1 MHRKDLETVPI
12 EFIQKNIWLVM
23 IAVASGAMLIWPL
36 ISKRF
41 LRGKEVGVVEAVQL
55 INRQDA
61 VIVDVR
67 EAAEFKTGHI
77 PHARNIPQG
86 QIGERL
92 KDLEKFKSKPI
103 LLSCATGQRSA
114 SACSVLQKAGFANV
128 YSLSGG
134 MNAWLQASMPVE
146 KD

>member
-1 MHRKDLETVPI
+1 MPI

-23 IAVASGAMLIWPL
+23 IAVASGAMLVWPL

-41 LRGKEVGVVEAVQL
+41 LRGKELGVVQAVQL

-61 VIVDVR
+61 VVVDVR
-67 EAAEFKTGHI
+67 EPAEFKAGHI
-77 PHARNIPQG
+77 PNARNIPHG
-86 QIGERL
+86 QIGDRL
-92 KDLEKFKSKPI
+92 KELEKFKSKPI

-114 SACSVLQKAGFANV
+114 SACNVLQKAGFADV

>member
-1 MHRKDLETVPI
+1 VPI

-23 IAVASGAMLIWPL
+23 IAVASGAMLVWPL

-41 LRGKEVGVVEAVQL
+41 LRGKELGVVQAVQL

-61 VIVDVR
+61 VVVDVR
-67 EAAEFKTGHI
+67 EPAEFKAGHI
-77 PHARNIPQG
+77 PNARNIPHG
-86 QIGERL
+86 QIGDRL
-92 KDLEKFKSKPI
+92 KELEKFKSKPI

-114 SACSVLQKAGFANV
+114 SACNVLQKAGFADV
-128 YSLSGG
+128 SSLSGG

>member
-1 MHRKDLETVPI
+1 MPI

-23 IAVASGAMLIWPL
+23 IAVASGAMLVWPL

-41 LRGKEVGVVEAVQL
+41 LRGKELGVVQAVQHQIVGL
-55 INRQDA
+55 VNL
-61 VIVDVR
+61 VVVDVR
-67 EAAEFKTGHI
+67 EPAEFKAGHI
-77 PHARNIPQG
+77 PNARNIPHG
-86 QIGERL
+86 QIGDRL
-92 KDLEKFKSKPI
+92 KELEKFKSKPI

-114 SACSVLQKAGFANV
+114 SACNVLQKAGFADV

>member
-1 MHRKDLETVPI
+1 MPI

-23 IAVASGAMLIWPL
+23 IAVASGAMLVWPL

-41 LRGKEVGVVEAVQL
+41 LRGKELGVVQAVQL

-61 VIVDVR
+61 VVVDVR
-67 EAAEFKTGHI
+67 EPAEFKAGHI
-77 PHARNIPQG
+77 PNARNIPHG
-86 QIGERL
+86 QIGDRL
-92 KDLEKFKSKPI
+92 KELEKFKSKPI

-114 SACSVLQKAGFANV
+114 SACNVLQKAGFADV

-146 KD
+146 MD